1 MLTYT
6 VHAAINSADARAAAA
21 AINRRLGDAGDTSNL
36 REVQREIAEC
46 SANIRDDLVIETRTI
61 WTAWIDGAEDDAV
74 PFAVSAGEDV
84 IEAAASALGG
94 VSRDVINVRRA

>member
-6 VHAAINSADARAAAA
+6 VHASTNNADARAAAA

-36 REVQREIAEC
+36 RAVEQEIAEC
-46 SANIRDDLVIETRTI
+46 SADIREDLAIETRTL

-74 PFAVSAGEDV
+74 PFTVATGEDV